1 MDAIDTSGLQGPDF
15 WNWRQDPEPRP
26 EYDAV
31 TNTPAFT
38 GREQDMEIP
47 DPAMTE
53 QAQGQWQRLIG
64 LYIRELDTQA
74 QWRAEMAE
82 DEAFY
87 DGDQISD
94 DDRAA
99 MELRGQLPITYN
111 VIAPSVNWMLG
122 QERRGRSQPKI
133 LARHDNGSRHAEHKT
148 KLMKYV
154 YDQSQG
160 EMAVSH
166 AYRDAVRSG
175 MGWLESGRQPDDE
188 GEPVFMSKES
198 WRNILHDSRAEKL
211 DFSDARFMFR
221 TRWSDLDV
229 AGALFRKPWQQGLIE
244 QSAVESTDYFL
255 GHDDLGD
262 DFMDERERFEQQVA
276 WSSTTGDSRRRRV
289 RLIEGWYRMPVETEV
304 LLGGEFHGSIYMPGH
319 PGHEQSLMT
328 NAGIA
333 TRIKMRMHV
342 AILTARGM
350 LHMQPSPYVHNTFPF
365 TPIIGNLKAG
375 TGEPYG
381 IIRNLKDIQTD
392 VNRRAAKALHI
403 VSTNKVIMDEG
414 AVEDVDKL
422 AEEVARPDAMI
433 VKKRGYQLDLNAD
446 RELAPAH
453 MELFSRGVLMIQS
466 ISGITDEN
474 MGRETNATSGKAIY
488 ARQDQGTTTT
498 WHYTDNLRYALRAH
512 GEKMLALIEQYY
524 TQEKQFRI
532 TNERGSPDW
541 VKVND
546 GLPENAIAMTRADF
560 VVSEDEWKAT
570 IRQAQVDSLLEVLQQ
585 LAPVAPQLVF
595 ALLDLLVEA
604 MDIPSK
610 EAIVTRIR
618 SVTGQEDPDADPNN
632 ADPETI
638 ARREAKAA
646 EAEMQRRAAAAEIAG
661 REAEASEKE
670 ARAFKASIDGLK
682 TAHSLTTDQLQ
693 TIKTALETAVEVMNA
708 KPAAGVAD
716 QLMADAENITATA
729 MRIAQMKTMSE
740 DEKQQMMQ
748 EQQMQQQPPGPP
760 QPGQPGAPPQI
771 EQQPQPMPPGV

>member
-1 MDAIDTSGLQGPDF
+1 MDAIDMSGSQGPDF
-15 WNWRQDPEPRP
+15 WNWRQDPDPRP
-26 EYDAV
+26 EYDSV
-31 TNTPAFT
+31 MNTPAFT
-38 GREQDMEIP
+38 GREQDMEVP
-47 DPAMTE
+47 DQAMSE
-53 QAQGQWQRLIG
+53 QAQAQWQRLIG

-74 QWRAEMAE
+74 QWRQEMGE

-87 DGDQISD
+87 DGDQISEE
-94 DDRAA
+94 DRAA

-133 LARHDNGSRHAEHKT
+133 LARHDQGSRHAEHKT

-166 AYRDAVRSG
+166 AFRDAVRSG
-175 MGWLESGRQPDDE
+175 LGWLESGRQPDDE
-188 GEPVFMSKES
+188 GEPVFMTKES

-229 AGALFRKPWQQGLIE
+229 AGGIFRKPWQQALIE
-244 QSAVESTDYFL
+244 QSSVESTDYFL

-262 DFMDERERFEQQVA
+262 DLMDEREQFEMQSGWA
-276 WSSTTGDSRRRRV
+276 STTGDARRKRV
-289 RLIEGWYRMPVETEV
+289 RMIEAWYRMPVETEI
-304 LLGGEFHGSIYMPGH
+304 LLGGEFHGQIYMPGH
-319 PGHEQSLMT
+319 PGQEQTLMQG
-328 NAGIA
+328 AGIA
-333 TRIKMRMHV
+333 SRVKMRMHV

-350 LHMQPSPYVHNTFPF
+350 LHMQPSPYIHNTFPF
-365 TPIIGNLKAG
+365 TPIVGNLKGG

-403 VSTNKVIMDEG
+403 VSTNKIVMDEG
-414 AVEDVDKL
+414 AVDDVDEL
-422 AEEVARPDAMI
+422 AEEAARPDAII

-446 RELAPAH
+446 RDLAPAH

-488 ARQDQGTTTT
+488 ARQDQGTSTT
-498 WHYTDNLRYALRAH
+498 WHYTDNLRYGLRAH
-512 GEKMLALIEQYY
+512 GEKMLSLIEQYY

-546 GLPENAIAMTRADF
+546 GLPENSIALTRADF

-610 EAIVTRIR
+610 DAIVTRIR
-618 SVTGQEDPDADPNN
+618 SVTGQEDPDSDPNN

-638 ARREAKAA
+638 ARREAKAM

-661 REAEASEKE
+661 READASEKE
-670 ARAFKASIDGLK
+670 AKAFKAQIDGLK
-682 TAHSLTTDQLQ
+682 TAHSLTNDQLS
-693 TIKTALETAVEVMNA
+693 TLKTALETAVEVMNA

-716 QLMADAENITATA
+716 QLMADAENVTTTA
-729 MRIAQMKTMSE
+729 MRIAQMKT
-740 DEKQQMMQ
+740 DPAAKQQ
-748 EQQMQQQPPGPP
+748 QQQPP
-760 QPGQPGAPPQI
+760 QPGPAQQPPAEAAPRAVQMQPG
-771 EQQPQPMPPGV
+771 V

>member
-1 MDAIDTSGLQGPDF
+1 MDAIDMSGLQGPEF
-15 WNWRQDPEPRP
+15 WNWRQDPQKRP
-26 EYDAV
+26 EYEAV

-38 GREQDMEIP
+38 GREQDMETS
-47 DPAMTE
+47 DAAMSE
-53 QAQGQWQRLIG
+53 QAAAQWQRLIG
-64 LYIRELDTQA
+64 LYIRELDTQSG
-74 QWRAEMAE
+74 WRMEMGR

-87 DGDQISD
+87 DGDQID
-94 DDRAA
+94 DEDRAI

-122 QERRGRSQPKI
+122 QERRSRSQPKI
-133 LARHDNGSRHAEHKT
+133 LARHNQGSRHAEHKT

-175 MGWLESGRQPDDE
+175 MGWLESGRQPEDE
-188 GEPVFMSKES
+188 GEPVFMAKES
-198 WRNILHDSRAEKL
+198 WRNILHDSRAERL

-229 AGALFRKPWQQGLIE
+229 AGGLFSKPWQQALLE
-244 QSAVESTDYFL
+244 QSAVESSDYFL
-255 GHDDLGD
+255 GSDDLGD
-262 DFMDERERFEQQVA
+262 DLMDEREQFEQQVG
-276 WSSTTGDSRRRRV
+276 WSASSGDARRSRV
-289 RLIEGWYRMPVETEV
+289 RLIEAWYRMPVETEI
-304 LLGGEFHGSIYMPGH
+304 LMGGEFHGSIYMPGH
-319 PGHEQSLMT
+319 PGHEQSLYKG
-328 NAGIA
+328 AGIA
-333 TRIKMRMHV
+333 SRVKMRMHV
-342 AILTARGM
+342 AIMTARGM
-350 LHMQPSPYVHNTFPF
+350 LHTQPSPYVHNGFPF

-381 IIRNLKDIQTD
+381 IIRNLRDIQTD

-422 AEEVARPDAMI
+422 AEEIARPDAVI
-433 VKKRGYQLDLNAD
+433 VKKRGHQLDINAD

-498 WHYTDNLRYALRAH
+498 WHYTDNLRYGLRAH
-512 GEKMLALIEQYY
+512 GEKMLSLIEQYY

-546 GLPENAIAMTRADF
+546 GLPENAIALTRADF
-560 VVSEDEWKAT
+560 IVSEDEWKAT
-570 IRQAQVDSLLEVLQQ
+570 IRQAQVDALLSVLQQ

-610 EAIVTRIR
+610 DAIVSRIR
-618 SVTGQEDPDADPNN
+618 SVTGQEDPDEDPNN

-638 ARREAKAA
+638 VRREAKKQQ
-646 EAEMQRRAAAAEIAG
+646 AEMERRAAAAEIAG

-670 ARAFKASIDGLK
+670 AKAFKAQIDGLK
-682 TAHSLTTDQLQ
+682 TAHSLTGEQLNTLQ
-693 TIKTALETAVEVMNA
+693 KALATAVEIMNA

-716 QLMADAENITATA
+716 QLMADAEAITQKA
-729 MRIAQMKTMSE
+729 MQIAVMKTE
-740 DEKQQMMQ
+740 PPQPEGPGGP
-748 EQQMQQQPPGPP
+748 QPPGAA
-760 QPGQPGAPPQI
+760 GPGAAQI
-771 EQQPQPMPPGV
+771 PMGA

>member
-1 MDAIDTSGLQGPDF
+1 MDAIDMSGSQGPDF
-15 WNWRQDPEPRP
+15 WNWRQDPDPRP
-26 EYDAV
+26 EYDSV
-31 TNTPAFT
+31 MNTPAFT
-38 GREQDMEIP
+38 GREQDMEVP
-47 DPAMTE
+47 DQAMSE
-53 QAQGQWQRLIG
+53 QAQAQWQRLIG

-74 QWRAEMAE
+74 QWRQEMGE

-87 DGDQISD
+87 DGDQISEE
-94 DDRAA
+94 DRAA

-133 LARHDNGSRHAEHKT
+133 LARHDQGSRHAEHKT

-166 AYRDAVRSG
+166 AFRDAVRSG
-175 MGWLESGRQPDDE
+175 LGWLESGRQPDDE
-188 GEPVFMSKES
+188 GEPVFMTKES

-229 AGALFRKPWQQGLIE
+229 AGGIFRKPWQQALIE
-244 QSAVESTDYFL
+244 QSSVESTDYFL

-262 DFMDERERFEQQVA
+262 DLMDEREQFEMQSGWA
-276 WSSTTGDSRRRRV
+276 STTGDARRKRV
-289 RLIEGWYRMPVETEV
+289 RMIEAWYRMPVETEI
-304 LLGGEFHGSIYMPGH
+304 LLGGEFHGQIYMPGH
-319 PGHEQSLMT
+319 PGQEQTLMQG
-328 NAGIA
+328 AGIA
-333 TRIKMRMHV
+333 SRVKMRMHV

-350 LHMQPSPYVHNTFPF
+350 LHMQPSPYIHNTFPF
-365 TPIIGNLKAG
+365 TPIVGNLKGG

-403 VSTNKVIMDEG
+403 VSTNKIVMDEG
-414 AVEDVDKL
+414 AVDDVDEL
-422 AEEVARPDAMI
+422 AEEAARPDAII

-446 RELAPAH
+446 RDLAPAH

-488 ARQDQGTTTT
+488 ARQDQGTSTT
-498 WHYTDNLRYALRAH
+498 WHYTDNLRYGLRAH
-512 GEKMLALIEQYY
+512 GEKMLSLIEQYY

-546 GLPENAIAMTRADF
+546 GLPENSIALTRADF

-610 EAIVTRIR
+610 DAIVTRIR

-638 ARREAKAA
+638 ARREAKAM

-661 REAEASEKE
+661 READASEKE
-670 ARAFKASIDGLK
+670 AKAFKAQIDGLK
-682 TAHSLTTDQLQ
+682 TAHSLTTDQLS
-693 TIKTALETAVEVMNA
+693 TLKTALETAVEVMNA

-716 QLMADAENITATA
+716 QLMADAENVTTTA
-729 MRIAQMKTMSE
+729 MRIAQMKT
-740 DEKQQMMQ
+740 DPAAK
-748 EQQMQQQPPGPP
+748 QQQPPQP
-760 QPGQPGAPPQI
+760 QPGPAQQPPAEADPRAVQMQPG
-771 EQQPQPMPPGV
+771 V

>member
-1 MDAIDTSGLQGPDF
+1 MDAIDASGLNGPDF
-15 WNWRQDPEPRP
+15 WNWRHDPEPRP
-26 EYDAV
+26 EYEAV

-38 GREQDMEIP
+38 GREQDMEQHDAGP
-47 DPAMTE
+47 VSE
-53 QAQGQWQRLIG
+53 QAQAQWQRLIG
-64 LYIRELDTQA
+64 LYVRELDTQA
-74 QWRAEMAE
+74 AWRARMGE

-94 DDRAA
+94 EDRAV
-99 MELRGQLPITYN
+99 MEARGQLPITYN

-122 QERRGRSQPKI
+122 QERRARSQPKI
-133 LARHDNGSRHAEHKT
+133 LARHDAGSRHAEHKT

-160 EMAVSH
+160 EMAISH

-175 MGWLESGRQPDDE
+175 LGWLESGRQPEDE
-188 GEPVFMSKES
+188 GEPVFMGKES
-198 WRNILHDSRAEKL
+198 WRNILHDSRAEKM

-221 TRWSDLDV
+221 TRWSDMDV
-229 AGALFRKPWQQGLIE
+229 AGALFSEPWQHALLA
-244 QSAVESTDYFL
+244 QSSVEASDYFL

-262 DFMDERERFEQQVA
+262 DLMDEREQYEQQHA
-276 WSSTTGDSRRRRV
+276 WTSSMGDSRRRRV
-289 RLIEGWYRMPVETEV
+289 RLVEAWYRMPVETEV

-319 PGHEQSLMT
+319 PGHEQSLYGG
-328 NAGIA
+328 AGIA
-333 TRIKMRMHV
+333 TRVKMRMHV

-350 LHMQPSPYVHNTFPF
+350 LHVQPSPYVHNRFPF
-365 TPIIGNLKAG
+365 TPIVGNVKAG

-403 VSTNKVIMDEG
+403 VSTNKVVMDEG
-414 AVEDVDKL
+414 AVDDVDRL
-422 AEEVARPDAMI
+422 AEEVARPDAII
-433 VKKRGYQLDLNAD
+433 VKKQGKALDLNAD

-512 GEKMLALIEQYY
+512 GEKMLSLIEQYY

-546 GLPENAIAMTRADF
+546 GLPENAIALTRADF
-560 VVSEDEWKAT
+560 IVSEDEWKAT
-570 IRQAQVDSLLEVLQQ
+570 VRQAQVDSLLEVLQQ

-610 EAIVTRIR
+610 DAIVARIR
-618 SVTGQEDPDADPNN
+618 NVTGQEDPDEDPEN
-632 ADPETI
+632 ADPETLQ
-638 ARREAKAA
+638 RREAKRQQ
-646 EAEMQRRAAAAEIAG
+646 AEMERRAAAAEIAG

-670 ARAFKASIDGLK
+670 ARAFKAQIDGLK
-682 TAHSLTTDQLQ
+682 TAHSLTSDQLA
-693 TIKTALETAVEVMNA
+693 TIKSALETAVEVMNA
-708 KPAAGVAD
+708 KPAVPVAD
-716 QLMADAENITATA
+716 QLMAEAENVAATA
-729 MRIAQMKTMSE
+729 MRIAQMKMPGGE
-740 DEKQQMMQ
+740 QPQGDPNMQ
-748 EQQMQQQPPGPP
+748 PAGPADQPPIP
-760 QPGQPGAPPQI
+760 AA
-771 EQQPQPMPPGV
+771 